1 MRLKTVFLLTIALLF
16 LCPVLVWSQEV
27 PPIEVFTPK
36 DYGAA
41 NQNWS
46 VAQSKNKYIYV
57 ANNQG
62 LLEFNGA
69 KWHLYHSPNQTI
81 VRSVSVIDDLVYTG
95 CTKEFGYW
103 QRNAFGLL
111 AYTSL
116 SKQLKIDFLEGEEFW
131 NILDFEDYILFQS
144 FKRIYIYNKVSKSYT
159 FIDSDTDIYKLFKVN
174 ESIYFQKT
182 KDGLYKIEK
191 GKSKIVSNA
200 QLLKNNLLV
209 NVYSHKSNGL
219 LLETENN
226 GFHILNNGILT
237 KWEIESNKI
246 PKSGVYRSTQ
256 LKDGSFILGTRSN
269 GIVQLTQEG
278 NIDNHINILNGL
290 SNNTIH
296 FIFEDADSNIW
307 LALDNGINCI
317 NFKSPFRIFNDR
329 EGRIGTVYAF
339 VAYNGYLYL
348 GSNQGLYCKPLNSN
362 QDFKF
367 IEGTQGPVW
376 CLVKL
381 NNALFC
387 GHNTGTFLVSE
398 DKANLIVDVQG
409 TWNIIPLNES
419 EDVLL
424 QGNYNGLNVI
434 EKTGGSWRFK
444 NKIEGF
450 NISSKFF
457 NVYRGNQIFV
467 SPGSKNIF
475 NITVN
480 NTFTKAI
487 NVKQDTL
494 ANNGLNCSVAKY
506 NGNILYAYKRGVF
519 KYDSTQKEFLKDT
532 ILSKLYKA
540 DEYASG
546 KLILDKENNTLWNF
560 SKRNINYVSLDE
572 LSGKPKI
579 SKIPFP
585 SKLPKGL
592 TGYENISHLYDNK
605 YIIGTSNGYVVINL
619 NKFKE
624 KEYQVS
630 INSVANSRFN
640 DSLKVVNKDSEG
652 LFKNKENNI
661 EITFGVVEFE
671 KYLDTEYQYQL
682 KGQYPEWSPWTSKPN
697 ITFNNL
703 PFGDYQFS
711 VRARVGNTLSTNI
724 ATYSFSIE
732 RPWYLS
738 NVFIALYII
747 GFLFFSF
754 LMHNIY
760 RRYYKKQRERLLLK
774 NKRELELKELENK
787 QQLMRFNNDKLR
799 QDIDSKNREL
809 GISTMNLIKKNE
821 LLNNLKKELKNISDS
836 DNKVKQVIRIIDKN
850 LNDEDDWNLFEEA
863 FNNADK
869 DFIKKIK
876 SMHPSLTSNDLRL
889 CAYLRLNLSS
899 KEIAPLLNISPRSVE
914 VKRYRLRKKIGLPH
928 ESSLSDYILE
938 I

>member
-1 MRLKTVFLLTIALLF
+1 MKLKAVSWFAIFLLF
-16 LCPVLVWSQEV
+16 LCPVFVWPQEV

-46 VAQSKNKYIYV
+46 ITQSKNKYIYV

-69 KWHLYHSPNQTI
+69 TWHLYLSPNQTI

-111 AYTSL
+111 TYTSL

-131 NILDFEDYILFQS
+131 NILAFEDYILFQS

-182 KDGLYKIEK
+182 KNGLYKIEK
-191 GKSKIVSNA
+191 GKSKIVSDA
-200 QLLKNNLLV
+200 PLLKNNLLV
-209 NVYSHKSNGL
+209 NVYSHKDKGL
-219 LLETENN
+219 LLETENS
-226 GFHILNNGILT
+226 GFHVLNNSVLS

-246 PKSGVYRSTQ
+246 PKSGVYRSAQ
-256 LKDGSFILGTRSN
+256 LKDGSFVLGTRSN
-269 GIVQLTQEG
+269 GILHLTQEG
-278 NIDNHINILNGL
+278 NIDSHINILNGL

-317 NFKSPFRIFNDR
+317 NLKSPFRIFNDR
-329 EGRIGTVYAF
+329 EGRIGTVYAS
-339 VAYNGYLYL
+339 VAYKGYLYL

-362 QDFKF
+362 QAFKF

-376 CLVKL
+376 CLVEL
-381 NNALFC
+381 NNSLFC
-387 GHNTGTFLVSE
+387 GHNMGTFLVNK

-409 TWNIIPLNES
+409 TWNIVPLNER
-419 EDVLL
+419 EDILL

-434 EKTGGSWRFK
+434 EKRGRTWQFK

-457 NVYRGNQIFV
+457 SINNDNQIFV
-467 SPGSKNIF
+467 SPGSKSIF

-480 NTFTKAI
+480 STFTKSLD
-487 NVKQDTL
+487 VKQDTL
-494 ANNGLNCSVAKY
+494 TNNGLNCSVVKY
-506 NGNILYAYKRGVF
+506 NDNIFYAYKRGVF
-519 KYDSTQKEFLKDT
+519 KYNPAHEGFLKDS
-532 ILSKLYKA
+532 ILSKLYEA

-546 KLILDKENNTLWNF
+546 KLILDKKNSILWNF
-560 SKRNINYVSLDE
+560 SKRNISYVSLDE

-579 SKIPFP
+579 NKIPFS

-592 TGYENISHLYDNK
+592 TGYENISHLQGNQ
-605 YIIGTSNGYVVINL
+605 YILGTSNGYVVINL
-619 NKFKE
+619 NKFEE
-624 KEYQVS
+624 KEYHAS
-630 INSVANSRFN
+630 INSVAKSSLN
-640 DSLKVVNKDSEG
+640 DSLKVVNKGSKG
-652 LFKNKENNI
+652 FFKNKSNNLKI
-661 EITFGVVEFE
+661 SFGVVEFD

-682 KGQYPEWSPWTSKPN
+682 KGLYPEWSHWSSKSSVA
-697 ITFNNL
+697 FNNL
-703 PFGDYQFS
+703 PFGDYVFS
-711 VRARVGNTLSTNI
+711 VKARVGNTLSKNI

-738 NVFIALYII
+738 NMFVAVYII
-747 GFLFFSF
+747 GFLLF
-754 LMHNIY
+754 LLLTHNIY
-760 RRYYKKQRERLLLK
+760 KRYYRKQRERLMLK

-821 LLNNLKKELKNISDS
+821 LLNNLKKELKNIPDS
-836 DNKVKQVIRIIDKN
+836 DNKVKQVIEIIDKN

-876 SMHPSLTSNDLRL
+876 TMHPSLTSNDLRL

-899 KEIAPLLNISPRSVE
+899 KEIAPLLNISHRSVE